1 MLFTAAWMDIEI
13 VILSEVI
20 QTKINIIHYHLD
32 VNFLKKNDTN
42 ELIYKTETDLDFKTN
57 L

>member
-1 MLFTAAWMDIEI
+1 MKSGAYKQWNISHKKNKIMLFTAAWMDIEI

-32 VNFLKKNDTN
+32 VNF
-42 ELIYKTETDLDFKTN
+42 
-57 L
+57 